1 MTDQTIQLLACKP
14 IRQPMAVTTVDR
26 ELCPPENGQQ
36 FTLVSIDPA
45 IALTNVPATSLDT
58 VQMAGFWTLALT
70 TIVGL
75 WFVSVHVGAL
85 LGFIR
90 RG

>member
-1 MTDQTIQLLACKP
+1 MTDQTIRLLACQP
-14 IRQPMAVTTVDR
+14 TRPPMAVTAIDR
-26 ELCPPENGQQ
+26 ELCPPENGEQ
-36 FTLVSIDPA
+36 FTLVSVAPS
-45 IALTNVPATSLDT
+45 IAQAHAPATSLDT

-70 TIVGL
+70 TVVGL

>member
-1 MTDQTIQLLACKP
+1 MS
-14 IRQPMAVTTVDR
+14 VTAIDR
-26 ELCPPENGQQ
+26 EFCPPESGQQ
-36 FTLVSIDPA
+36 FALVSVAPA
-45 IALTNVPATSLDT
+45 IALTHTPATSLDT

-70 TIVGL
+70 TVVGL

-85 LGFIR
+85 LGFVR